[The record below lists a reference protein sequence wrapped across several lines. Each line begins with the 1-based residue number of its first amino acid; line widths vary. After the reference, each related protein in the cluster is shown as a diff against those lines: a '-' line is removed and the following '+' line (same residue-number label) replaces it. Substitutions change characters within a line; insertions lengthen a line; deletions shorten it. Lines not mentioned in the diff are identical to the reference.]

1 MLNFLFPF
9 SLIFYNIYKE
19 INVPL
24 NQESNTITY
33 TFTVSPTSIEFTK
46 EGGTRILSIVSTKS
60 GSNGST
66 ESLGYS
72 YSWKSVR
79 PMFSFSGNTITASS
93 TTSILGSND
102 TLTLTQNE
110 SGKTQTVDVSQKGT
124 GGGGIKQDCT
134 VTLSYRKTGGNN
146 ICAVSSDKAVTSTIT
161 ITVNVTWVRN
171 DTGKTYTGSLS
182 STIQKG
188 STTGNNI
195 RMSDVINDGYN
206 WNTLDTRSIFG
217 FGNVNPVSDDT
228 YNYKIVIN
236 EN

>member
-1 MLNFLFPF
+1 
-9 SLIFYNIYKE
+9 
-19 INVPL
+19 
-24 NQESNTITY
+24 
-33 TFTVSPTSIEFTK
+33 
-46 EGGTRILSIVSTKS
+46 
-60 GSNGST
+60 
-66 ESLGYS
+66 
-72 YSWKSVR
+72 
-79 PMFSFSGNTITASS
+79 MFSFSGNTITASS

-124 GGGGIKQDCT
+124 GGEGIKQDCT
-134 VTLSYRKTGGNN
+134 VTLSYRKTGGYN

-171 DTGKTYTGSLS
+171 DTGKTYTGNLS

-236 EN
+236 EKN